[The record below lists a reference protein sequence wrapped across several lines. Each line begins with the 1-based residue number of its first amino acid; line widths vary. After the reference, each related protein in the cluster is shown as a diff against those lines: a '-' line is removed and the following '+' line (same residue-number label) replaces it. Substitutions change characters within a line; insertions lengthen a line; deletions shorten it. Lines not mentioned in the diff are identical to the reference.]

1 MLNSPVA
8 TLADMLSHLLDR
20 DFVKQAGPVLAAIVS
35 DPRVRSAVAALNREA
50 ERLQAANEPL
60 TRNNPAI
67 GNVRGAVEASINGV
81 KPQLAT
87 AGTALET
94 GAIATGA
101 QIAHQMAVSGGLQGI
116 PGYAWNVVREVKRY
130 TSSRAWS
137 AQLNAFAPD
146 AGRRVAQIAVA
157 GIVDGQ
163 NPVDIARSVS
173 DAVTSLLRAQAEAL
187 LRTLQL
193 NSYRR
198 ANAANYAA
206 NSDVLEPMGIRIAAL
221 DDRTCP
227 VCVDLH
233 GTLVPID
240 EDIESHY
247 NCRCTVVPIVK
258 GFPRDIESGE
268 DWFNAQDAARQ
279 QRILGKAAYNAWNDG
294 AVTLS
299 DFVGHT
305 DDPIFGRQLA
315 TNSLKG
321 ILGSKDAKQFYS
333 FNYNKN

>member
-20 DFVKQAGPVLAAIVS
+20 DFIKVAGPVLAAIVG
-35 DPRVRSAVAALNREA
+35 DPRVRSAVAGLQREA

-60 TRNNPAI
+60 SRNNPAI

-81 KPQLAT
+81 KPQLAE
-87 AGTALET
+87 AGIALEA
-94 GAIATGA
+94 GAITIGATM
-101 QIAHQMAVSGGLQGI
+101 AHQMALSGGLQGV

-137 AQLNAFAPD
+137 VQLNSFAPD

-173 DAVTSLLRAQAEAL
+173 DAVTAIPRAQSEAL

-206 NSDVLEPMGIRIAAL
+206 NSDILEPMGIRIAAL
-221 DDRTCP
+221 DDRTCI
-227 VCVDLH
+227 VCVELH

-240 EDIESHY
+240 EEIDEHY
-247 NCRCTVVPIVK
+247 NGRCTVVPIVK
-258 GFPRDIESGE
+258 GFPRNIEDGE
-268 DWFNAQDAARQ
+268 AWFDAQDDARQ

-294 AVTLS
+294 AVSLA

-305 DDPIFGRQLA
+305 NDPIFGRQLA

-321 ILGSKDAKQFYS
+321 ILGKDAKQYYS
-333 FNYNKN
+333 YNYNKN